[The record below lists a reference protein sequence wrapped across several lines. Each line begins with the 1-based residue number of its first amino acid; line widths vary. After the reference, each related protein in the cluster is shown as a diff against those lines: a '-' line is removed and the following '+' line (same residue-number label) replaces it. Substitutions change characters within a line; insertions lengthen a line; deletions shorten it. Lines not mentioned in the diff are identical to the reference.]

1 MWKDWLLLHQND
13 LNRNNL
19 FLMKSSISY
28 WYITKFI
35 YGKIRESEMEKIYL
49 YIKNWIYMR
58 NRGIIK
64 FKGKKRRIITKSN
77 ETMKVFIK
85 GDNVEKGFFF
95 IFQVDL
101 SQPN

>member
-13 LNRNNL
+13 LSRNNS

-35 YGKIRESEMEKIYL
+35 YEKNRKSEMEKIYL

-64 FKGKKRRIITKSN
+64 FKEKKKDNNQKQWNN
-77 ETMKVFIK
+77 EGVYI
-85 GDNVEKGFFF
+85 GR
-95 IFQVDL
+95 
-101 SQPN
+101 

>member
-13 LNRNNL
+13 LSCNNS

-35 YGKIRESEMEKIYL
+35 YEKNRKSEMEKIYL

-64 FKGKKRRIITKSN
+64 FKEKKKDNNQKQWNN
-77 ETMKVFIK
+77 EGVYI
-85 GDNVEKGFFF
+85 GR
-95 IFQVDL
+95 
-101 SQPN
+101 